1 MGTVLETVVISRPTV
16 TGDSSG
22 LQAYRGW
29 EQLDLDSRLT
39 ITKYRKQHKTRKT
52 AETSPKPYKTKQ
64 KAARAAETSTKYIKQ
79 FKAAKLPQTS
89 PKLYKTKQ
97 NAARAARAVAVV
109 FAVLW
114 RHRVFLSCA
123 FGLRGAA
130 GQQGS
135 KAARQQG
142 SKAADR
148 DWGQPWIPGLL

>member
-97 NAARAARAVAVV
+97 NAARAAETSAK
-109 FAVLW
+109 
-114 RHRVFLSCA
+114 
-123 FGLRGAA
+123 
-130 GQQGS
+130 Q
-135 KAARQQG
+135 
-142 SKAADR
+142 
-148 DWGQPWIPGLL
+148 